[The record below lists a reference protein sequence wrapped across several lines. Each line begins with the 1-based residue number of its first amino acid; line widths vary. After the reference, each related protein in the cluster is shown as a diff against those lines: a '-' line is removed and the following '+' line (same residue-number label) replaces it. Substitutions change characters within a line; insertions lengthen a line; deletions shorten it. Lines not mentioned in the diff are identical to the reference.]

1 MAKVNLNKTK
11 KNQEQ
16 INFLYTLM
24 KTYNPKDYHQQKCKS
39 TLFDKN
45 LRSKITSMKFENC
58 EARLTS

>member
-1 MAKVNLNKTK
+1 
-11 KNQEQ
+11 
-16 INFLYTLM
+16 M
-24 KTYNPKDYHQQKCKS
+24 KTYNPKDYHQQKSKS